1 MANGMQITVAGN
13 LTGDP
18 ELKFN
23 ESGTAM
29 LTFSVAS
36 ERSWK
41 NDRGEWEAEVSY
53 PDVIAWRQLAES
65 AAAIIGKGLRVVVT
79 GRFEQRFWE
88 DKETGQRR
96 SKWQLVAD
104 EIAVSTKV
112 LESIERK
119 RKDDGPS
126 DGGRNG
132 NGNGRPAARTQQR
145 PAPAPARS
153 GGRQVD
159 TEAW

>member
-1 MANGMQITVAGN
+1 MQVTVTGN

-23 ESGTAM
+23 ESGSAM

-41 NDRGEWEAEVSY
+41 NDRGEWESEVSY
-53 PDVIAWRQLAES
+53 PDVIAWRQLAEA

-119 RKDDGPS
+119 RKEDGPF
-126 DGGRNG
+126 DGPRNG
-132 NGNGRPAARTQQR
+132 NGRSSSRPPQRTSST
-145 PAPAPARS
+145 PVTARS
-153 GGRQVD
+153 GGRQAD
-159 TEAW
+159 PEAW